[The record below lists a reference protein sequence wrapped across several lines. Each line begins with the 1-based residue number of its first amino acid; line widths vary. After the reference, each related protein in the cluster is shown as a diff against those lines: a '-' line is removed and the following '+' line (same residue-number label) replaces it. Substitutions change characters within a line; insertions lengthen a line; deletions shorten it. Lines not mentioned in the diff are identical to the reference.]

1 MRYFPTVWP
10 RKNIGA
16 DEYTLR
22 VRPRFHVPGVNSAMD
37 RVELPE
43 DEAEHLVRVLRLGV
57 GDQVDIF
64 DGRGRLWR
72 AEIVQV
78 GKKSA
83 VVRPIE
89 PATPARELALHLT
102 LIVSVL
108 KGDKMDDVVRDAVML
123 GVTAIRPVV
132 SERSE
137 ISLAA
142 MARGTRVARWQRIA
156 VASAKQC
163 GRAVVPAI
171 HDAVSLDWVW
181 SDPSTHGSPPVD
193 SHSLR
198 ARPMRLMCVEPAA
211 ALGEVTG
218 VTAITRP
225 AAAADLIVGP
235 EGGWAVAEVAAAHD
249 SGAILMSL
257 GNRTLRAD
265 AVPIV
270 ALTALLTTWGELT

>member
-1 MRYFPTVWP
+1 
-10 RKNIGA
+10 
-16 DEYTLR
+16 
-22 VRPRFHVPGVNSAMD
+22 VRPRFHVPELTATAE

-57 GDQVDIF
+57 GDEVDVF
-64 DGRGRLWR
+64 DGRGALWR
-72 AEIVQV
+72 AEVVQA

-83 VVRPIE
+83 VVRLLE
-89 PATPARELALHLT
+89 RGTPARELGVRVT

-123 GVTAIRPVV
+123 GVAAIRPVV

-137 ISLAA
+137 IGLGAL
-142 MARGTRVARWQRIA
+142 ARGTRIARWQRIA
-156 VASAKQC
+156 VSSAKQC
-163 GRAVVPAI
+163 GRAVVPPI
-171 HDAVSLDWVW
+171 QDPLPLDWYWTEPIDAV
-181 SDPSTHGSPPVD
+181 
-193 SHSLR
+193 
-198 ARPMRLMCVEPAA
+198 RLMCLEPAA
-211 ALGEVTG
+211 AMGEVTPVG
-218 VTAITRP
+218 AVRKPP
-225 AAAADLIVGP
+225 AADVIIGP

-257 GNRTLRAD
+257 GSLTLRAD